1 MAVFETPS
9 SRKRRI
15 SSSLPSSRE
24 TPSEPF
30 GRPSLRP
37 EALALARP
45 SRVRSENQ
53 VALDL
58 GEQREQGGH
67 DLGLDVALAL
77 DADVLLQGHEGDA
90 RLGEG
95 VEHGDDLTQRPAEPG
110 EFADDQTVAGLQGV
124 RQLVQPA
131 TLLGSLSGG
140 GRLDEV
146 VDVEVVLPRVLQDGE
161 ALAARVLLRGRDAQ
175 AQGATPSRRPDR
187 SPLPPARRGAAR
199 SRRQRRRAAGPAAV
213 NRARGAACARTSP
226 TWRTG
231 RGATARPASS
241 RRPSGTPG

>member
-30 GRPSLRP
+30 GRPSFRP
-37 EALALARP
+37 RGPRPGEALAGALGD
-45 SRVRSENQ
+45 Q

-58 GEQREQGGH
+58 GEQREQGDH

-95 VEHGDDLTQRPAEPG
+95 VEDGDDLTQRPAEPG
-110 EFADDQTVAGLQGV
+110 EFADDQTVA
-124 RQLVQPA
+124 A
-131 TLLGSLSGG
+131 
-140 GRLDEV
+140 
-146 VDVEVVLPRVLQDGE
+146 
-161 ALAARVLLRGRDAQ
+161 
-175 AQGATPSRRPDR
+175 
-187 SPLPPARRGAAR
+187 
-199 SRRQRRRAAGPAAV
+199 AAG
-213 NRARGAACARTSP
+213 RSS
-226 TWRTG
+226 
-231 RGATARPASS
+231 ARPAGGAS
-241 RRPSGTPG
+241 RKPVRRRSPR